1 MKAITRMT
9 ACEYDLT
16 KIKNNINAFQ
26 MELCITYIRRNKGS

>member
-9 ACEYDLT
+9 TCEYDST

-26 MELCITYIRRNKGS
+26 MELCTTYIRRNKGS